1 MIAKSCDVRD
11 RDWDERLPYLL
22 FAYQVSAQES
32 TRTGEMP
39 EYPQE
44 LLFPTLAVHML
55 WTFDDY
61 KEDLT
66 CNMSLAW
73 KLASRLLKRRPTTG
87 KQNKLTCI
95 IIGERVMVL
104 TPSES

>member
-11 RDWDERLPYLL
+11 RDWDATYSSHTKYRHK
-22 FAYQVSAQES
+22 
-32 TRTGEMP
+32 MP
-39 EYPQE
+39 KYSQE
-44 LLFPTLAVHML
+44 LLFPTLTVHNAVDL
-55 WTFDDY
+55 DDY

-87 KQNKLTCI
+87 KQNKKC
-95 IIGERVMVL
+95 VMVL